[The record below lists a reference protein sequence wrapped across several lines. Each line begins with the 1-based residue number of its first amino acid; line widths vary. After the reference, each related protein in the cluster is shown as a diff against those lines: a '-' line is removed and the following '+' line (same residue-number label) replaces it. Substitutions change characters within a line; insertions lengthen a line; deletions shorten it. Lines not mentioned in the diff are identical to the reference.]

1 MKTYNQAEI
10 EEQLKIRSLIG
21 WEAGEQSIKKA
32 LVFKDFKEALDFM
45 VKAGAIAE
53 ELNHHPD
60 WSNVYNKVNIKL
72 STHDADGV
80 TDKDFELATR
90 MEELRK

>member
-10 EEQLKIRSLIG
+10 EEQLKSRSLKG
-21 WEAGEQSIKKA
+21 WEAGDQSITKA
-32 LVFKDFKEALDFM
+32 FVFKDFKEALDFM

-72 STHDADGV
+72 STHDAGGV
-80 TDKDFELATR
+80 TDKDFELASR

>member
-10 EEQLKIRSLIG
+10 EEQLKSRSLTG
-21 WEAGEQSIKKA
+21 WEASDQSIKKN

-72 STHDADGV
+72 STHDAGGV
-80 TDKDFELATR
+80 TDKDFELAQR
-90 MEELRK
+90 MDDLRK